1 MKTRLLNLL
10 SVVIILLIPM
20 LNYAQAPLLG
30 TAAEFVIFTT
40 VGAVGN
46 TGTSQITG
54 NVGTNS
60 GAITGFGNVNGV
72 MNSGNGSSAQCAED
86 LLIAYNQLNSTV
98 PTFFPAPLLG
108 NGQILNA
115 GVYSISGA
123 ATLNLDLILN
133 AQGNSNAVFIFQIQG
148 PFSTG
153 ANSKVKLL
161 NGALACNVFWK
172 IEGLVSMAAGTF
184 MKGTVIANNAAIN
197 MGIGDTLEGRALS
210 TTGAVNVLGVLAY
223 TPTGCGNPVL
233 TGPAA
238 PVLASAECYTLFSAN
253 GPVSNA
259 GITHVTGDVGTNVG
273 LTTGFNP
280 LLVIGTV
287 HPIPDGS
294 TLQAAADLGNAYTY
308 LNALP
313 YDIELLYPA
322 QFGHNLVLTP
332 HSYLMNAATTFTD
345 TVYLNAMGNPNA
357 VFVIKINGAL
367 STSTYS
373 KVLLING
380 TQTKNVYWKVD
391 GAVSI
396 NDYSV
401 FKGTIVCNNGAM
413 LLATGVSIEGR
424 ALTTTGALG
433 TSAIT
438 ATMPPGCGGT
448 SSPTII
454 TQPADQT
461 ACVGSSASLT
471 VSATGTGLTY
481 QWRKGS
487 LIMSNTGNT
496 SGATSATL
504 TFNPVEISD
513 GASNYNV
520 VVNGTFLPGI
530 TSTSVSLVI
539 NPLQVPVITG
549 LSSVCQGA
557 TGIVYTTQAGMTGY
571 AWSVS
576 SGGNIITGAGTNS
589 ITVNWYT
596 SGPQTV
602 MVNYISGLACNATIA
617 TVYNVTVND
626 VSASTIIGSNN
637 LCVNSGYF
645 NYTTEGGMTGYEW
658 IISTGGIV
666 TWGAGSNEVQVQWN
680 IPGNQTVSVTYINQY
695 GCSPALPATM
705 NVTVNP
711 LPGNAG
717 NILGATTVC
726 VGTQDITYSVTPITD
741 ADTYVWTLPVGA
753 TCTSGAG
760 NSTITVNYAGNASSG
775 DISVYGNN
783 LCGNGNVSSLS
794 VVVNPNPETPVVTII
809 GNMLSSSSLAG
820 NQWYFSVT
828 QTGTGVASPGA
839 VNQVYIAAQTGWY
852 STVVNLTGC
861 NSDPSNPEYF
871 LMVGNNELQ
880 GVSFNIYPVPN
891 DGKFTVSLVSNSM
904 EPFNIRVFTFLGVQ
918 ILEVKDI
925 PVNGHLDQVIDLRP
939 AANGIYTIV
948 IRNGSKYFLRKVV
961 VSN

>member
-1 MKTRLLNLL
+1 
-10 SVVIILLIPM
+10 
-20 LNYAQAPLLG
+20 
-30 TAAEFVIFTT
+30 
-40 VGAVGN
+40 
-46 TGTSQITG
+46 
-54 NVGTNS
+54 
-60 GAITGFGNVNGV
+60 
-72 MNSGNGSSAQCAED
+72 
-86 LLIAYNQLNSTV
+86 
-98 PTFFPAPLLG
+98 
-108 NGQILNA
+108 
-115 GVYSISGA
+115 
-123 ATLNLDLILN
+123 
-133 AQGNSNAVFIFQIQG
+133 
-148 PFSTG
+148 
-153 ANSKVKLL
+153 
-161 NGALACNVFWK
+161 
-172 IEGLVSMAAGTF
+172 
-184 MKGTVIANNAAIN
+184 
-197 MGIGDTLEGRALS
+197 
-210 TTGAVNVLGVLAY
+210 
-223 TPTGCGNPVL
+223 
-233 TGPAA
+233 
-238 PVLASAECYTLFSAN
+238 
-253 GPVSNA
+253 
-259 GITHVTGDVGTNVG
+259 
-273 LTTGFNP
+273 
-280 LLVIGTV
+280 
-287 HPIPDGS
+287 
-294 TLQAAADLGNAYTY
+294 
-308 LNALP
+308 
-313 YDIELLYPA
+313 
-322 QFGHNLVLTP
+322 
-332 HSYLMNAATTFTD
+332 MNAATTFTD

-413 LLATGVSIEGR
+413 LLTTGVSIEGR
-424 ALTTTGALG
+424 ALTTTGALS

-448 SSPTII
+448 SSPTIT

-461 ACVGSSASLT
+461 ACVGSSASLS

-520 VVNGTFLPGI
+520 VVNGTFLPSI

-557 TGIVYTTQAGMTGY
+557 VGIAYTTQAGMTGY
-571 AWSVS
+571 AWTVS
-576 SGGNIITGAGTNS
+576 DGGNIITGAGTNS

-602 MVNYISGLACNATIA
+602 MVNYTSGLACNATVA
-617 TVYNVTVND
+617 TVHNVTVNE
-626 VSASTIIGSNN
+626 VPVSTIIGSNN

-658 IISTGGIV
+658 IISTGGTV
-666 TWGAGSNEVQVQWN
+666 TWGAGSKEIQVQWN
-680 IPGNQTVSVTYINQY
+680 IPGNQTVSVNYINQY
-695 GCSPALPATM
+695 GCSPALLAM
-705 NVTVNP
+705 LNVTVNP

-717 NILGATTVC
+717 NIIGATTVC
-726 VGTQDITYSVTPITD
+726 GGIQEITYSVTPIID
-741 ADTYVWTLPVGA
+741 ADTYVWTLPDGV

-760 NSTITVNYAGNASSG
+760 NPSITVNYAGNASSG

-783 LCGNGNVSSLS
+783 LCGNGNTSSLS
-794 VVVNPNPETPVVTII
+794 IVVNPNPERPVVTVT
-809 GNMLSSSSLAG
+809 GNSLSSSAPAG

-828 QTGTGVASPGA
+828 QTGTGVAIPGA

-852 STVVNLTGC
+852 STVVNLSGC
-861 NSDPSNPEYF
+861 NSDPSNPEYL

-880 GVSFNIYPVPN
+880 GVSLNIYPVPN
-891 DGKFTVSLVSNSM
+891 TGKFTVSLVSPSH
-904 EPFNIRVFTFLGVQ
+904 EPFNIKVMNFLGVQ

-925 PVNGHLDQVIDLRP
+925 LVNGHLDQVIDLRP

-948 IRNGSKYFLRKVV
+948 LRNGNSYFLRKVV

>member
-10 SVVIILLIPM
+10 TVVIILLIPM
-20 LNYAQAPLLG
+20 LNFGQAPPLG
-30 TAAEFVIFTT
+30 TAADFVLFTT

-72 MNSGNGSSAQCAED
+72 MNSGNGSTAQCAED
-86 LLIAYNQLNSTV
+86 LLTAYNQLNSTV

-123 ATLNLDLILN
+123 ATLNLDLNLN

-172 IEGLVSMAAGTF
+172 VEGLVSMAAGTF

-223 TPTGCGNPVL
+223 TPIGCGSPVL

-238 PVLASAECYTLFSAN
+238 PVLASSECFTLFSAN

-280 LLVIGTV
+280 LFVIGTV
-287 HPIPDGS
+287 HPIPDGF

-413 LLATGVSIEGR
+413 LLATGVAIEGR

-448 SSPTII
+448 SSPTIT

-461 ACVGSSASLT
+461 ACVGSSASLS

-504 TFNPVEISD
+504 TFNPVDISD
-513 GASNYNV
+513 AASNYNV
-520 VVNGTFLPGI
+520 VVNGTFLPST
-530 TSTSVSLVI
+530 TSTSVSLVV
-539 NPLQVPVITG
+539 NPLQVPVISG

-557 TGIVYTTQAGMTGY
+557 MGILYTTQAGMTGY
-571 AWSVS
+571 AWAVS
-576 SGGNIITGAGTNS
+576 NGGNIITGAGTNS

-596 SGPQTV
+596 NGPQTV
-602 MVNYISGLACNATIA
+602 MVNYISGLGCNAPIA
-617 TVYNVTVND
+617 TVYNVTVNE
-626 VSASTIIGSNN
+626 VSVSTIIGSNN

-645 NYTTEGGMTGYEW
+645 NYTTEGGMAGYEW
-658 IISTGGIV
+658 IISTGGTV
-666 TWGAGSNEVQVQWN
+666 TWGAGSNEIQVQWN
-680 IPGNQTVSVTYINQY
+680 IPGNQTVSVNYTNQY
-695 GCSPALPATM
+695 GCSPALPATL
-705 NVTVNP
+705 NVTVYP

-717 NILGATTVC
+717 NILGATAVC
-726 VGTQDITYSVTPITD
+726 GGTQDITYSVTPITD
-741 ADTYVWTLPVGA
+741 ADTYVWTLPAGA

-760 NSTITVNYAGNASSG
+760 TPSITVNYAGNASSG

-794 VVVNPNPETPVVTII
+794 IVVNPNPETPVVTVT
-809 GNMLSSSSLAG
+809 GNMLSSSSPAG
-820 NQWYFSVT
+820 NQWYFSDT
-828 QTGTGVASPGA
+828 QTGTAAAITGA

-880 GVSFNIYPVPN
+880 GISFNIYPVPN
-891 DGKFTVSLVSNSM
+891 DGKFTVSLVSPSQ
-904 EPFNIRVFTFLGVQ
+904 EPFSITVFTFLGVQ

-925 PVNGHLDQVIDLRP
+925 PVNGHINQVIDLRP

-948 IRNGSKYFLRKVV
+948 IRNGSNYFLRKVV